1 MLRNLRFEANL
12 TLAIILMIMMM
23 MVGCGGVIRR
33 HHGAASG
40 HGRVA
45 NLRHLLPQAQ
55 DAQFWETASIL
66 YYSKHELSDQG

>member
-1 MLRNLRFEANL
+1 
-12 TLAIILMIMMM
+12 MM

-33 HHGAASG
+33 HHRAASG

-66 YYSKHELSDQG
+66 YYSKHELSNQG